1 MRQPE
6 PRRQSRFRLH
16 AARQNATMAAMKL
29 TRREGLRILL
39 RGAAIGAGVAAVARL
54 AGRPARGAGVARDDR
69 CRFAG
74 SCRDCRWLAACG
86 HPRGQSARRVLGEGT

>member
-1 MRQPE
+1 
-6 PRRQSRFRLH
+6 
-16 AARQNATMAAMKL
+16 MAAMKL

-39 RGAAIGAGVAAVARL
+39 RGAAIGASVAVVARL
-54 AGRPARGAGVARDDR
+54 AGRPVQEAGTMRDDR

-86 HPRGQSARRVLGEGT
+86 HPRGQSARRVLGEVT